1 MQQSIIKFY
10 CFVVQTLLNMFRALL
25 CPSSGARQTAVAA
38 SGFRMN
44 VEVEVF
50 SAKNTSTST
59 LIWKP
64 ETATAVWRAPDDGHN
79 NARNMLSSV
88 CMTKQ

>member
-10 CFVVQTLLNMFRALL
+10 CFAIQTLLNMFRVLL
-25 CPSSGARQTAVAA
+25 CPSSGARQTAIAA

-50 SAKNTSTST
+50 SAMVG
-59 LIWKP
+59 LL
-64 ETATAVWRAPDDGHN
+64 D
-79 NARNMLSSV
+79 
-88 CMTKQ
+88 